1 MKKLPVLL
9 LGLIVITACRS
20 VEDKEAAAWKQNYKA
35 EQARGQSERQRLEEG
50 LRQTKAHFVERY
62 GRYQCSQDD
71 VPPTD
76 ESKGPGHRFKAMQ
89 LGDHVTLK
97 LKLGQATHADG
108 SPYGPTRTASRY
120 QLLWDGML
128 VAEAESLFSTG
139 NEGSSENRIFYS
151 PKDHTVVVF
160 DDLCWDTKRFCVFE
174 RPNSPGSNLTW
185 KVKYFTVPDQP
196 TGQPLPDLARI
207 LGVGNGRI
215 YMEFDG
221 QPYAFP
227 FDDFIETKLEFT
239 VG

>member
-1 MKKLPVLL
+1 M
-9 LGLIVITACRS
+9 
-20 VEDKEAAAWKQNYKA
+20 
-35 EQARGQSERQRLEEG
+35 
-50 LRQTKAHFVERY
+50 
-62 GRYQCSQDD
+62 
-71 VPPTD
+71 
-76 ESKGPGHRFKAMQ
+76 
-89 LGDHVTLK
+89 TLK
-97 LKLGQATHADG
+97 LKLGKATHADG

-120 QLLWDGML
+120 QLLWDGKL

-139 NEGSSENRIFYS
+139 NEGSHENRIFYC

-160 DDLCWDTKRFCVFE
+160 DDLCWSTKRFCVFE
-174 RPNSPGSNLTW
+174 KPNSPGANLTW

-196 TGQPLPDLARI
+196 TGQPLPDLAKI

-221 QPYAFP
+221 QPYALP